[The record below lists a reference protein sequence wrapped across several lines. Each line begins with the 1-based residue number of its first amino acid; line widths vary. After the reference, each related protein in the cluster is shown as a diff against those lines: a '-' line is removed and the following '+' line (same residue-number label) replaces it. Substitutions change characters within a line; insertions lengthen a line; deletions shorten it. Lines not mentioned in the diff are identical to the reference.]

1 MAPAMAAVTL
11 IAALVYSPAAHRA
24 WAAPPQAVPD
34 VSVMVPAGGTAY
46 LQVKGLSLRPN
57 ESIPSGPLALAT
69 PALAPDLLRT
79 TLYYGI
85 DWGYSESDPRQ
96 VALAVWWAQDH
107 VWYAED
113 HATAERIANAAASS
127 PGTPSWNPGGRSLL
141 TLVAQGQMNVG
152 ELALTASSQLPAMGT
167 GTLALH
173 NSGQQDYLVYL
184 PYGTVFTS
192 ASGSVIV
199 WAVSTGNT
207 PATPQAT
214 PTAQQEETPAASP
227 TSTPTP
233 ASAPTAT
240 PTISYKQGAEP
251 TPEQSPSPSY
261 KAPPSPATL
270 TPTDTPQAEP
280 TATSAP
286 PASTPTPTS
295 TPTPE
300 RTGAAQSPPG
310 GAQANGQQ
318 HGPVPVEQ
326 ANAAGDRTTTKPGD
340 PGMPADRQ
348 NAANVSVPPL
358 PSTPNVNSTP
368 GAASPSPTRTGQAP
382 AMPSPV
388 GTSASNPGAGI
399 PPAQATTQATVVMP
413 APAPTGASRLPTPT
427 GGTIKPTPTPS
438 SSSLGGLASDSSAA
452 TQTALA
458 ENGASKGTTTPA
470 PTPVPQPLPTA
481 SGKEPET
488 PVIIVNP
495 EDQKAQT
502 PISPPLQG
510 NPAGGTNT
518 QGPQG
523 SPPQNTPVTGGG
535 PSTLP
540 MWLAL
545 VGVLLVAGGWGLR
558 RASHHSRTA

>member
-1 MAPAMAAVTL
+1 
-11 IAALVYSPAAHRA
+11 
-24 WAAPPQAVPD
+24 
-34 VSVMVPAGGTAY
+34 MVPAGGTAY

-57 ESIPSGPLALAT
+57 AGIPSGPLALAT
-69 PALAPDLLRT
+69 PALAPELLRT

-113 HATAERIANAAASS
+113 HATAERIANAAATA

-141 TLVAQGQMNVG
+141 MLVAQGQMSVG
-152 ELALTASSQLPAMGT
+152 ELALTASPQFPAVGT

-173 NSGQQDYLVYL
+173 NSAQQDYLVYL
-184 PYGTVFTS
+184 PYGIVFTS

-214 PTAQQEETPAASP
+214 PTAQQETPAASP
-227 TSTPTP
+227 TSTPT
-233 ASAPTAT
+233 SAPTVT
-240 PTISYKQGAEP
+240 PTTSYKQGAEP

-261 KAPPSPATL
+261 KASPSPATF

-280 TATSAP
+280 TATPAP
-286 PASTPTPTS
+286 PTS
-295 TPTPE
+295 TPTP
-300 RTGAAQSPPG
+300 TPTSAATPGQTEATQSPPG
-310 GAQANGQQ
+310 GAQASGQRQ
-318 HGPVPVEQ
+318 NPASVEQ
-326 ANAAGDRTTTKPGD
+326 VNAAGNRTTTKPD
-340 PGMPADRQ
+340 NPGVPVSAGGQ
-348 NAANVSVPPL
+348 NAVNISVPPL
-358 PSTPNVNSTP
+358 PATPNIN
-368 GAASPSPTRTGQAP
+368 PSPTGTGRAP

-413 APAPTGASRLPTPT
+413 APAPTGASTLPTPT

-438 SSSLGGLASDSSAA
+438 SSSSGGLASDSNAA
-452 TQTALA
+452 TPTALA
-458 ENGASKGTTTPA
+458 GSGASGGTTTPA
-470 PTPVPQPLPTA
+470 PTPVPQPLPTT

-502 PISPPLQG
+502 PVSPPLQG

-518 QGPQG
+518 QGSQG

-540 MWLAL
+540 VWLAL

-558 RASHHSRTA
+558 QASHHSRTA